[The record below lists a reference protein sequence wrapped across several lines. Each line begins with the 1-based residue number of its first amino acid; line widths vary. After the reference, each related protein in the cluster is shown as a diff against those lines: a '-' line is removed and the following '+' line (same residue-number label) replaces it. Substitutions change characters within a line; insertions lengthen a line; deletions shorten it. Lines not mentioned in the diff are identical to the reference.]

1 MGDIPLGIVI
11 PIAVIA
17 VLMNIFLFLGLILL
31 IFIIINIIW
40 GYAVDFV
47 EFCCEI
53 IEKWRE
59 NNG

>member
-1 MGDIPLGIVI
+1 MGDIPLGIAV

-17 VLMNIFLFLGLILL
+17 VLVDIFLIFGLILL
-31 IFIIINIIW
+31 ISVIISILW
-40 GYAVDFV
+40 GYVKDFV